1 MKREGVS
8 RGCALC
14 SAQTQN
20 TSTLSSRPVAT
31 RLAVAGS
38 LINYLLLP
46 STLACLPNIYLF
58 NNVSIIF
65 STKYYITFPQLP
77 TIYSMP
83 QVFVSGFGNFALV
96 PCTLRMRGFPA

>member
-31 RLAVAGS
+31 RLAVADS
-38 LINYLLLP
+38 LINYILL
-46 STLACLPNIYLF
+46 STSLAYLSNIYLSNIMPTVF
-58 NNVSIIF
+58 NAE
-65 STKYYITFPQLP
+65 YYITFSQLP

-83 QVFVSGFGNFALV
+83 QIFVSRFGNYALV